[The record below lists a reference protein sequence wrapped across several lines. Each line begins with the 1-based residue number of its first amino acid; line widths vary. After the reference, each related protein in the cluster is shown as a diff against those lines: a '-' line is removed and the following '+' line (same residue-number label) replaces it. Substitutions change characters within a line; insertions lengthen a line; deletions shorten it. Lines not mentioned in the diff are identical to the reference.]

1 VKSIVIANH
10 KGGCAKT
17 TTALNLAVVLAS
29 QGSRVLAVDLDPQ
42 GNLSVALGADLQEL
56 ESTRCT
62 SHRMMLDQ
70 RGDLAAYL
78 TRARPRLDLIPACLD
93 HDAETLIEGQP
104 VSRDLLLKN
113 KLASVRTGYDYCV
126 IDTPPSLRAPTLN
139 ALAMADMTIVPI
151 ESSNFAL
158 VGLGQVMRMVAAVRK
173 AHSPKM
179 IIMALSTKYKPR
191 QTVDKEVRSQVE
203 SMFKTNVFEAWV
215 PDAAAVNQAIGIG
228 KSIYETNIASPA
240 ALAFFNLANEV
251 RERFGDE
258 KVGLETVTGAE
269 SESRP
274 AVTAEERRSQR

>member
-258 KVGLETVTGAE
+258 KVGLETFAGAE

>member
-1 VKSIVIANH
+1 MKTIVLANH

-17 TTALNLAVVLAS
+17 TTALNLAIVMAT
-29 QGSRVLAVDLDPQ
+29 QGARVLAVDLDPQ

-62 SHRMMLDQ
+62 SHRMMIDS
-70 RGDLAAYL
+70 RGDVAAYL
-78 TRARPRLDLIPACLD
+78 MRARPKLDLVPACLD

-113 KLASVRTGYDYCV
+113 KLLSARGGYDYCV
-126 IDTPPSLRAPTLN
+126 IDTPPALRAPTLN
-139 ALAMADMTIVPI
+139 ALAMSDMTIIPV

-158 VGLGQVMRMVAAVRK
+158 VGLGQVMRMVVAVRK

-179 IIMALSTKYKPR
+179 IIMGLSTKYKAR
-191 QTVDKEVRSQVE
+191 QTVDREVRAQME
-203 SMFKTNVFEAWV
+203 GFFKSNIFETWI
-215 PDAAAVNQAIGIG
+215 PDAAAVNQATGIG

-240 ALAFFNLANEV
+240 ALAFFNLANEI

-258 KVGLETVTGAE
+258 KVGLEGITGEDAE
-269 SESRP
+269 SRR
-274 AVTAEERRSQR
+274 TALEEERR

>member
-1 VKSIVIANH
+1 
-10 KGGCAKT
+10 
-17 TTALNLAVVLAS
+17 
-29 QGSRVLAVDLDPQ
+29 
-42 GNLSVALGADLQEL
+42 
-56 ESTRCT
+56 
-62 SHRMMLDQ
+62 MMLDQ

-258 KVGLETVTGAE
+258 KVGLETFAGAE

>member
-1 VKSIVIANH
+1 MKTIVIANH

-17 TTALNLAVVLAS
+17 TTALNLAIVLAN

-70 RGDLAAYL
+70 RGDLAAYVM
-78 TRARPRLDLIPACLD
+78 RARPRLDLVPACLD

-113 KLASVRTGYDYCV
+113 KLAAVRSGYDYCV

-179 IIMALSTKYKPR
+179 IIMALSTKFKAR

-203 SMFKTNVFEAWV
+203 AMFKTNMFEAWI
-215 PDAAAVNQAIGIG
+215 PDAAAVNQATSLGR
-228 KSIYETNIASPA
+228 SVYETNMASPA
-240 ALAFFNLANEV
+240 ALAFYNLANEI

-258 KVGLETVTGAE
+258 KVGLDAVEREEQAGRRAVA
-269 SESRP
+269 SE
-274 AVTAEERRSQR
+274 EGRS